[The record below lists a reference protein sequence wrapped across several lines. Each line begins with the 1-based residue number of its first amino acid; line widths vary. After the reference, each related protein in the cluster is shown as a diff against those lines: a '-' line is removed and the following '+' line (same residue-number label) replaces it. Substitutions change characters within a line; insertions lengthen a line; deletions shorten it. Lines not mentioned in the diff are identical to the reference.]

1 MTPSMSRL
9 QQGRRF
15 TLSNKLQGHF
25 NIFGEKTQFF
35 YQLTPQTID
44 SALESLG
51 LHPTGR
57 VMALNS
63 LENRVYEVEV
73 DDNLNLEGPFAPHF
87 LVVKFYR
94 PGRWKKD
101 ALLEEHNFLKEL
113 QDYEIP
119 AVNPISF
126 NGSSLHLEPNSGLYY
141 CLYPKV
147 RGRLKDELQPD
158 EISQVGRLIARIH
171 NVGGLANFKSRPIF
185 HPKNYVKAHFKN
197 LKNHPELPQ
206 TLIGYYLQLAEQL
219 YPHLAGAVERLE
231 VQRIHADV
239 HRGNILWTDEGPWIL
254 DLDDCAQG
262 PREQD
267 LWLIL
272 PGRDAYDKAER
283 EQFLDAYA
291 SMAKHDFFLGDGLV
305 EVFRT
310 IRMIHFNGWVALRHL
325 DPSFQRIYP
334 DFTSE
339 QHWQQQVLDLKEQFS
354 ILQDALFN

>member
-1 MTPSMSRL
+1 MTPSTSRR
-9 QQGRRF
+9 QNERRF
-15 TLSNKLQGHF
+15 TLSNKDHSSL

-44 SALESLG
+44 SALEALG

-57 VMALNS
+57 VLALNS

-73 DDNLNLEGPFAPHF
+73 DDKLNLDGPFAPNF

-94 PGRWKKD
+94 PGRWKEK
-101 ALLEEHNFLKEL
+101 ALLEEHAFLKEL
-113 QDYEIP
+113 EEYEIP
-119 AVNPISF
+119 AINPIAF
-126 NGSSLHLEPNSGLYY
+126 GGKTLHQESNTGLYY

-147 RGRLKDELQPD
+147 RGRLKDELNGD

-171 NVGGLANFKSRPIF
+171 NIGALSSFQSRPSF
-185 HPKNYVKAHFKN
+185 HPKNYVKAHFEN
-197 LKNHPELPQ
+197 LRNHPDLPQ

-219 YPHLAGAVERLE
+219 YPHLVQAVERLE

-283 EQFLDAYA
+283 EKFLDAYA
-291 SMAKHDFFLGDGLV
+291 SMANHDFFLSDGLV

-310 IRMIHFNGWVALRHL
+310 IRMIHFNGWVALRHE
-325 DPSFQRIYP
+325 DPSFQRIYT

-354 ILQDALFN
+354 ILQEALFN